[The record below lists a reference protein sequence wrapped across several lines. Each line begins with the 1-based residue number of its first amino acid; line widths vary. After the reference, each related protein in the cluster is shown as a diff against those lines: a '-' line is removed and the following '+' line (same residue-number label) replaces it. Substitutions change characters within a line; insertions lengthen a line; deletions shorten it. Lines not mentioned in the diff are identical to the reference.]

1 MHILI
6 KKTGDA
12 YMNVNDDTIKL
23 LRECDAG
30 VEMGIKTLDNVID
43 DVENDELRKILEKSK
58 ETHCR
63 LKGDIAKKLSD
74 YGDDGKEPAA
84 MSSFFAKVKSE
95 VKLMSEH
102 PDVSAAELIIDGC
115 NMGIRSIYKYFNK
128 YPAADVD
135 IKRLVD
141 DIVKE
146 EEDLYVKL
154 RKFL

>member
-1 MHILI
+1 
-6 KKTGDA
+6 
-12 YMNVNDDTIKL
+12 MNVNDDTIKL

-43 DVENDELRKILEKSK
+43 DVESDELRKILEKSR
-58 ETHCR
+58 ETHCK
-63 LKGDIAKKLSD
+63 LKGNIAEKLGN

-84 MSSFFAKVKSE
+84 MASFAKVKSE

-128 YPAADVD
+128 YPAADAE

-146 EEDLYVKL
+146 EEDLSVKL

>member
-1 MHILI
+1 
-6 KKTGDA
+6 
-12 YMNVNDDTIKL
+12 MNVNDDTIKL

-43 DVENDELRKILEKSK
+43 DVESDELRKILEKSR
-58 ETHCR
+58 ETHCK
-63 LKGDIAKKLSD
+63 LKGNIAEKLGN

-84 MSSFFAKVKSE
+84 MASFFAKVKSE

-115 NMGIRSIYKYFNK
+115 NMGMCCSYYQTHSPNKYFNK
-128 YPAADVD
+128 YPAADAE

-146 EEDLYVKL
+146 EEDLSVKL

>member
-1 MHILI
+1 MWFNIRGAEI
-6 KKTGDA
+6 IDP
-12 YMNVNDDTIKL
+12 MNFDRMD
-23 LRECDAG
+23 
-30 VEMGIKTLDNVID
+30 EMVDIFC
-43 DVENDELRKILEKSK
+43 ELRKSK
-58 ETHCR
+58 GVTPEQARGITELGSACAE
-63 LKGDIAKKLSD
+63 GTAD
-74 YGDDGKEPAA
+74 
-84 MSSFFAKVKSE
+84 KVKE

-128 YPAADVD
+128 YPAADAE

-146 EEDLYVKL
+146 EEDLSVKL